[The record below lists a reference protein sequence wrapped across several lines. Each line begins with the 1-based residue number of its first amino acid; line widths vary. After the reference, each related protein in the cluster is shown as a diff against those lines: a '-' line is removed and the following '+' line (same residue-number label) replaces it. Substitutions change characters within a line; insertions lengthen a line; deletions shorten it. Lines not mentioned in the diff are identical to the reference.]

1 MGLAEGGIPRA
12 EGCSDTPIPGEPVL
26 PQNCCEPVLEGRG
39 SPASVYQDV
48 SEEEECI
55 VTLWASKGQEPVRRS
70 VGPRESGTPPTL
82 LMGFLGGPGGKE
94 HPPANAGGLKDTV
107 LLPGSGGSPG
117 GGHGSP
123 LQYSCLENQSHGQ
136 RSLAGYSPWRH

>member
-12 EGCSDTPIPGEPVL
+12 KGCSDTPIPGEPVL

-94 HPPANAGGLKDTV
+94 LSCQHRRLKETLIQSLVWEDPLEEGVATHSSILAWRIPRTEEPGGL
-107 LLPGSGGSPG
+107 
-117 GGHGSP
+117 
-123 LQYSCLENQSHGQ
+123 
-136 RSLAGYSPWRH
+136 